1 MDSSDTKC
9 DLCLTSSTPEDGTC
23 TNPFKL
29 PQPIP
34 IAEEYIQ
41 PSVFNQQEPLAIFDL
56 DTREIIHVH
65 QDINGPIPQTS
76 SAVATPLTSIYTPQD
91 ILIPKSDIDTM
102 LQELDF
108 TRNENELPYRFKL
121 IYSRNTNRKRLNTLK
136 RPKIT
141 FFRI

>member
-76 SAVATPLTSIYTPQD
+76 SAVDD
-91 ILIPKSDIDTM
+91 I
-102 LQELDF
+102 
-108 TRNENELPYRFKL
+108 
-121 IYSRNTNRKRLNTLK
+121 
-136 RPKIT
+136 
-141 FFRI
+141 

>member
-1 MDSSDTKC
+1 MNSSDTKC

-65 QDINGPIPQTS
+65 QDINGPIQQAS

-91 ILIPKSDIDTM
+91 ILIPESEIDTM
-102 LQELDF
+102 IQELDL
-108 TRNENELPYRFKL
+108 TRNENDLPYRFKL
-121 IYSRNTNRKRLNTLK
+121 IYSRNTSKKRHNILK
-136 RPKIT
+136 RPKIMY
-141 FFRI
+141 FRI